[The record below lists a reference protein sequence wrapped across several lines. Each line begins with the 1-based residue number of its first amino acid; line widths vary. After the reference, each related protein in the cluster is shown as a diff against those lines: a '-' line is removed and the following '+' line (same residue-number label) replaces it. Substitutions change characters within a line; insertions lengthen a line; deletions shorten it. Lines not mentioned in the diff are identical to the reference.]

1 MISSIW
7 DGEWEDAA
15 TGQRMKGFGV
25 EVWMIRDGKIAVCEA
40 AFNSA
45 PADHAVDLTQMLG

>member
-1 MISSIW
+1 M
-7 DGEWEDAA
+7 
-15 TGQRMKGFGV
+15 M
-25 EVWMIRDGKIAVCEA
+25 RDGKIAVWEA